1 MGTGRP
7 GEWAPGR
14 TKSKTEREKGWEND
28 SRKKAR
34 ITEKQKGRETNGRE
48 RKERQSEIFLRW
60 RALFIIKLAMC
71 VWGSQQLWNCLSENV
86 LRQSSSLA
94 VEPNSLAG
102 ETRAWGPAGGD
113 QMAGCGRDLFSV
125 FQ

>member
-48 RKERQSEIFLRW
+48 SKERVRNLFEVESTIYYKASDVCVGFSA
-60 RALFIIKLAMC
+60 ALELPFRECTETEFKFGSRTKQLSRGNKGLGPC
-71 VWGSQQLWNCLSENV
+71 RRGSDGRVW
-86 LRQSSSLA
+86 
-94 VEPNSLAG
+94 
-102 ETRAWGPAGGD
+102 
-113 QMAGCGRDLFSV
+113 
-125 FQ
+125 